1 MRKTIEIMF
10 LVLAGSLFIASGA
23 VAQNDGPGPDGSDRP
38 EVDRPPLPAELRE
51 KIVEFKTEQHALR
64 SELRTAIGDT
74 TEAEKRAIVEA
85 FREANVER
93 IADQRELG
101 AEIRAEIAEI
111 RGDRE
116 VPDGFRD
123 RVTDFRHDR
132 RELQIDRREFVASLE
147 GLSEEDRET
156 AIQAFKEE
164 YRERLHDLKEAR
176 RDLRDDVNGNLGGN
190 RRPGE

>member
-1 MRKTIEIMF
+1 MRKTIEMMF
-10 LVLAGSLFIASGA
+10 LVLAGSLFIAGGA
-23 VAQNDGPGPDGSDRP
+23 VAQNDGPGPGGSDRP
-38 EVDRPPLPAELRE
+38 EIDRPPLPAELRE
-51 KIVEFKTEQHALR
+51 KIVDFKTEQHALR

-74 TEAEKRAIVEA
+74 TEAEKQAIVAA
-85 FREANVER
+85 FREANAER
-93 IADQRELG
+93 IAAQRELG
-101 AEIRAEIAEI
+101 AEIRAEI

-123 RVTDFRHDR
+123 RVRDFRHDR

-176 RDLRDDVNGNLGGN
+176 RDLRDDVNGNLGGD